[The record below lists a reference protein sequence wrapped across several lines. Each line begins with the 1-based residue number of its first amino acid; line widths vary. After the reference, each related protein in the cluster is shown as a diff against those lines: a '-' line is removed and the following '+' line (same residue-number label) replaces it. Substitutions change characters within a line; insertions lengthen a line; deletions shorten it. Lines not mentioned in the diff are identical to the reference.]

1 MQFTAHKRR
10 RAPTVIIVSLID
22 VLLVVL
28 IFLMITT
35 TFKKE
40 LPPVIKVTL
49 PESKS
54 AKPGA
59 DDAKPFLV
67 TIGTNSPYFYLGD
80 KPVTLD
86 RLQNEITA
94 ATKKDPQVKVAIR
107 ADRSSPVGEVIKVW
121 DAAKAANVGPDRVT
135 MITEKPGGK

>member
-1 MQFTAHKRR
+1 MQFTTHKRR

-28 IFLMITT
+28 IFLMVTT

-40 LPPVIKVTL
+40 PPPAIKVSL

-59 DDAKPFLV
+59 NDAKPFLI

-80 KPVTLD
+80 RPVTLD
-86 RLQNEITA
+86 RLQNEMTA
-94 ATKKDPQVKVAIR
+94 ATKKDSQIRVAIR
-107 ADRSSPVGEVIKVW
+107 ADRWSPVGEVIKVW
-121 DAAKAANVGPDRVT
+121 DAAKAANVASDRVT
-135 MITEKPGGK
+135 MITEKPAGK